1 MNFPQNYEIKFSTRK
16 KVSEEALYNT
26 YKKCTVAMLV
36 TSARKLLVKANCKH
50 ICLLEKNTG

>member
-1 MNFPQNYEIKFSTRK
+1 MNFPQNDEIKFVYKK
-16 KVSEEALYNT
+16 KVYEEALYNT

-36 TSARKLLVKANCKH
+36 TSARILLVKANYKH

>member
-1 MNFPQNYEIKFSTRK
+1 MTKLNLSTRK
-16 KVSEEALYNT
+16 KVYEEALYNT

-36 TSARKLLVKANCKH
+36 TSARKLLVKANYKH